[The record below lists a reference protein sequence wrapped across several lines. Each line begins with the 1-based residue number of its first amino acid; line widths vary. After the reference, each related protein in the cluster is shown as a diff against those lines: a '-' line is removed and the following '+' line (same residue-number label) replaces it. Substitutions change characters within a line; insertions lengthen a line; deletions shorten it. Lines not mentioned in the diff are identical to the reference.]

1 MTIKDFMLSKEH
13 IGQNVYEIEEER
25 VIVIKTH
32 VIAKDDDEA
41 FNKYLNCD
49 DYLISERHQCKD
61 NGDDVV
67 IDWVKDY
74 GEYKGTKKIG
84 TIAKED
90 KDDEDSL
97 LEVVYG

>member
-49 DYLISERHQCKD
+49 DKIISENHQCKD
-61 NGDDVV
+61 NGTDV
-67 IDWVKDY
+67 ILDFAKDY

-84 TIAKED
+84 TIK
-90 KDDEDSL
+90 KTDDPEEFEM
-97 LEVVYG
+97 EVVYG

>member
-1 MTIKDFMLSKEH
+1 MTIKDYMLSKEH

-32 VIAKDDDEA
+32 IIAKDDNEA

-84 TIAKED
+84 TIK
-90 KDDEDSL
+90 KTDDPEEFEM
-97 LEVVYG
+97 EVVYG

>member
-1 MTIKDFMLSKEH
+1 MTIRQYLSNEH

-41 FNKYLNCD
+41 FNKYLECNDKVIC
-49 DYLISERHQCKD
+49 ENHQCKD
-61 NGDDVV
+61 NGTDV
-67 IDWVKDY
+67 ILDYAKDY

-90 KDDEDSL
+90 QDDEDSL

>member
-1 MTIKDFMLSKEH
+1 MTIRKYLSNEH

-49 DYLISERHQCKD
+49 DYLISERHQCRD

-90 KDDEDSL
+90 KEDEDSL

>member
-84 TIAKED
+84 TIK
-90 KDDEDSL
+90 KTDDPEEFEM
-97 LEVVYG
+97 EVVYG

>member
-41 FNKYLNCD
+41 FNKYLECNYFVNCEN
-49 DYLISERHQCKD
+49 YQCKD
-61 NGDDVV
+61 NGNDVIV
-67 IDWVKDY
+67 DWAKDY

-84 TIAKED
+84 TIK
-90 KDDEDSL
+90 KTDDPEEFEM
-97 LEVVYG
+97 EVVNG

>member
-1 MTIKDFMLSKEH
+1 MTIRQYLSNEH

-41 FNKYLNCD
+41 FNKYLECNDKIIC
-49 DYLISERHQCKD
+49 ENHQCKD
-61 NGDDVV
+61 NGTDV
-67 IDWVKDY
+67 ILDYAKDY

>member
-84 TIAKED
+84 RIKKT
-90 KDDEDSL
+90 DDPEEFEM
-97 LEVVYG
+97 EVVYG

>member
-1 MTIKDFMLSKEH
+1 MTIRKYLSNEH

-25 VIVIKTH
+25 LIVIKTH

-49 DYLISERHQCKD
+49 DKIISGNHQCKD
-61 NGDDVV
+61 NGTDV
-67 IDWVKDY
+67 ILDFAKDY

>member
-49 DYLISERHQCKD
+49 YTVTCENHQCKD

-67 IDWVKDY
+67 LDWAKDY

-84 TIAKED
+84 TIK
-90 KDDEDSL
+90 KTDDPEEFEM
-97 LEVVYG
+97 EVVYG

>member
-1 MTIKDFMLSKEH
+1 MTIKQYLSDKH

-32 VIAKDDDEA
+32 IIAKDDNEA

-84 TIAKED
+84 TIK
-90 KDDEDSL
+90 KTDDPEEFEM
-97 LEVVYG
+97 EVVYG

>member
-1 MTIKDFMLSKEH
+1 MTIRQYLSDKH

-41 FNKYLNCD
+41 FNKYLECNDFVNC
-49 DYLISERHQCKD
+49 ENHQCKD
-61 NGDDVV
+61 NGTDV
-67 IDWVKDY
+67 ILDYAKDY
-74 GEYKGTKKIG
+74 GEYKGTTKIG
-84 TIAKED
+84 TVQKED